1 MQSSDRF
8 FSALPEGV
16 TPEQLIQLDIPALAE
31 PISELTSDDVLVKA
45 GLVKAGP
52 PLLNADRKPTIM
64 KVVAWM
70 VHEGV
75 NMNRQFFVSE
85 ELQRIAPTLFVEPN
99 FGVMDF
105 NHSAARMFSD
115 EPKVIGVW
123 YKAQYM
129 YDETAKKYGILA
141 TGMMFS
147 WLFPDHA
154 DSLLAD
160 QERLGKMRF
169 SMMAMAESVET
180 GEDDNGPY
188 NIIHNPAFMT
198 VSALDVPPADKHA
211 VGVGSESVEA
221 DEDTLR
227 QRLLVAALE
236 RPWQREV
243 GPRTAA
249 ELTPVVANEGAA
261 MDAEKI
267 AELASEKTRLE
278 GEVARLTSEL
288 EGVKAELETKVGEHT
303 TQAAEL
309 QGSVDALTTK
319 VTEAEVARD
328 SAIAERDAATGRIA
342 ELEQQ
347 VAELTEFKASV
358 EAREAEAQREAKL
371 AARKEQLP
379 KSYVEAFEK
388 KPEERQKVLEE
399 KWLAMDDAEFA
410 AYVEDELGY
419 KPGTTLS
426 FYERSQREGI
436 LPTGGESESTDR
448 MDIGAKVRKLL
459 GRNS

>member
-1 MQSSDRF
+1 MRLSDRLLA
-8 FSALPEGV
+8 SLPEGV
-16 TPEQLIQLDIPALAE
+16 TPEQLIELEVSAAAQAV
-31 PISELTSDDVLVKA
+31 ELTDDDVLVKA

-52 PLLNADRKPTIM
+52 PVLNADRKPTVM
-64 KVVAWM
+64 KIVAWM

-75 NMNRQFFVSE
+75 NLNRQFFVSE
-85 ELQRIAPTLFVEPN
+85 DLQRIAPTLFTEPN

-105 NHSAARMFSD
+105 NHSAARAFSE

-123 YKAQYM
+123 YKAQYL
-129 YDETAKKYGILA
+129 YDEAAKKYGILA

-154 DSLLAD
+154 DTLLAD

-169 SMMAMAESVET
+169 SMMALPESVET
-180 GEDDNGPY
+180 GEDENGPFF
-188 NIIHNPAFMT
+188 IIHNPAFMT
-198 VSALDVPPADKHA
+198 VSALDVPPADRHA
-211 VGVGSESVEA
+211 VGVGSESVGA

-243 GPRTAA
+243 APKTAA
-249 ELTPVVANEGAA
+249 EITPVVANEGAA

-278 GEVARLTSEL
+278 AEVARLSNELNSANTELQTKVSEH
-288 EGVKAELETKVGEHT
+288 ETAMAEVKA
-303 TQAAEL
+303 
-309 QGSVDALTTK
+309 SVEALTTK

-342 ELEQQ
+342 ELEQR
-347 VAELTEFKASV
+347 VAELAEFKASV
-358 EAREAEAQREAKL
+358 EAKEAEAQRETKL

-379 KSYVEAFEK
+379 KSYVEAFDK
-388 KPEERQKVLEE
+388 KPEERRKVLEE
-399 KWLAMDDAEFA
+399 KWLKMEDAEFA

-436 LPTGGESESTDR
+436 LPTGGDSDSANGT
-448 MDIGAKVRKLL
+448 DIGARVRKLL